1 MVPEHPGDHLEDGHQ
16 GKPGHLGSAE
26 PDVVWLLVLC
36 RGAGGSRLQPQRIWG
51 AGQAGSSDSRS
62 VAERKGAQGLPG
74 GAVSLVKPLKV
85 QCVCGDP

>member
-26 PDVVWLLVLC
+26 PGVLQLLVLC

-51 AGQAGSSDSRS
+51 AGQGGSSDSRS
-62 VAERKGAQGLPG
+62 GEEG
-74 GAVSLVKPLKV
+74 GAGSSWGGCVS
-85 QCVCGDP
+85 CETFEGSVCAQ